1 VAQLEKAGAME
12 YTIVVLAGASD
23 SAAMSYLAPYV
34 GCTLGEYFR
43 DNGKDALI
51 VYDDLTKHAWAYRQV
66 SLLLKRP
73 PGREAYPGDVFYLH
87 SRLLE
92 RAARLNKDFGGG
104 SLTALPVIETQAGDV
119 SAYIPTNV
127 ISITDGQIFLETDL
141 FNSGIRPALNV
152 GISVSR
158 VGGSAQIKAMKK
170 VAGRLRLELAQYR
183 ELAAFAQFA
192 SDLDEKTRAQI
203 ERGKRLTE
211 VLKQPQYEPF
221 AVELQVIVL
230 YAVTNGYFD
239 AIPVDQVKAF
249 EDRII
254 MTFKT
259 TQKDLAAEILK
270 AKEIVPASEEKLK
283 KLLTELKESFK

>member
-1 VAQLEKAGAME
+1 M
-12 YTIVVLAGASD
+12 
-23 SAAMSYLAPYV
+23 
-34 GCTLGEYFR
+34 
-43 DNGKDALI
+43 
-51 VYDDLTKHAWAYRQV
+51 
-66 SLLLKRP
+66 
-73 PGREAYPGDVFYLH
+73 
-87 SRLLE
+87 
-92 RAARLNKDFGGG
+92 
-104 SLTALPVIETQAGDV
+104 
-119 SAYIPTNV
+119 
-127 ISITDGQIFLETDL
+127 
-141 FNSGIRPALNV
+141 
-152 GISVSR
+152 
-158 VGGSAQIKAMKK
+158 
-170 VAGRLRLELAQYR
+170 RLELAQYR

-249 EDRII
+249 EERII

-270 AKEIVPASEEKLK
+270 AKEVVAASEEKLK
-283 KLLTELKESFK
+283 KVLTELKESFK

>member
-1 VAQLEKAGAME
+1 
-12 YTIVVLAGASD
+12 
-23 SAAMSYLAPYV
+23 
-34 GCTLGEYFR
+34 
-43 DNGKDALI
+43 
-51 VYDDLTKHAWAYRQV
+51 
-66 SLLLKRP
+66 
-73 PGREAYPGDVFYLH
+73 
-87 SRLLE
+87 
-92 RAARLNKDFGGG
+92 
-104 SLTALPVIETQAGDV
+104 
-119 SAYIPTNV
+119 
-127 ISITDGQIFLETDL
+127 
-141 FNSGIRPALNV
+141 
-152 GISVSR
+152 

-249 EDRII
+249 EDRIV

-270 AKEIVPASEEKLK
+270 AKEIVPANEEKLK